1 MKKQNDKNK
10 ARVNRISYL
19 YIKYR
24 HKKQKGQKMATG
36 KEIAKK
42 AIAKMNKKITNEI
55 FLIIQND
62 KDLMKEYLKSVEQST
77 LHEINK
83 QIGRAVKDIYK
94 LENDESDDGTEE
106 NPTSTLISTHQKF
119 LLQTETN

>member
-1 MKKQNDKNK
+1 
-10 ARVNRISYL
+10 
-19 YIKYR
+19 
-24 HKKQKGQKMATG
+24 MATG

>member
-1 MKKQNDKNK
+1 
-10 ARVNRISYL
+10 
-19 YIKYR
+19 
-24 HKKQKGQKMATG
+24 MATG

-62 KDLMKEYLKSVEQST
+62 KDLMKEYLKAVEGT
-77 LHEINK
+77 KLDTVNT
-83 QIGRAVKDIYK
+83 QIGLAVKDIYK
-94 LENDESDDGTEE
+94 LENDKSDDRIEK

-119 LLQTETN
+119 L

>member
-1 MKKQNDKNK
+1 
-10 ARVNRISYL
+10 
-19 YIKYR
+19 
-24 HKKQKGQKMATG
+24 MATG

-62 KDLMKEYLKSVEQST
+62 KDLMKEYLKSVEQSG
-77 LHEINK
+77 LSKINEA
-83 QIGRAVKDIYK
+83 IGLAVKDIYK
-94 LENDESDDGTEE
+94 LENDKSDDRIEK
-106 NPTSTLISTHQKF
+106 NPTSTLIGTHQKF